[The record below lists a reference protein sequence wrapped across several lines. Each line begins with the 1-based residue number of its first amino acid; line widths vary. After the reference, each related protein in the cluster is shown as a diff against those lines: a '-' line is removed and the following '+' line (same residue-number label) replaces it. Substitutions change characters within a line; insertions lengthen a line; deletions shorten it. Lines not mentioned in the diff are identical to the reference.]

1 MKRHFLIIPFALVS
15 IATHGKDAGSIVTIS
30 ASHAEIIEFRDSY
43 FVYPRSIRVHSGPSE
58 ERIYPTTIS
67 QWA

>member
-15 IATHGKDAGSIVTIS
+15 ISTHGKDVGSIVTIS

-43 FVYPRSIRVHSGPSE
+43 FVYPRSISTQYDLQRL
-58 ERIYPTTIS
+58 Y
-67 QWA
+67 